1 MKRSSCFAAALL
13 LSASLAPSP
22 PASAQFF
29 GGIVYDP
36 TNYAQNVLSASRAL
50 IQINNQ
56 IKQLA
61 NEILMLENMAKDLAA
76 LPHSI
81 AAQLKAKLAAVDSL
95 ITTAQ
100 GLAYQVAAVKA
111 QYDTLFPKDYGA
123 APPATGVM
131 LANALKQWEQSR
143 QGYSH
148 ALEIQAEIVG
158 NVRKDIAELDTLI
171 GDSQSA
177 VGNLQ
182 VLQAGNQISALA
194 AQQMLQIESLLVAQY
209 RAEAL
214 EQSRRLSEREFGR
227 ARFVRFLGDRDAYS
241 RN

>member
-1 MKRSSCFAAALL
+1 MKRLSRIAAALL
-13 LSASLAPSP
+13 LGTSLAAS

-36 TNYAQNVLSASRAL
+36 SNFAQNVLSASRAL

-61 NEILMLENMAKDLAA
+61 NEILMLENMAKDLTA
-76 LPHSI
+76 LPGSI
-81 AAQLKAKLAAVDSL
+81 AAQLKAKLAAVDAL
-95 ITTAQ
+95 IGAAQ
-100 GLAYQVAAVKA
+100 GLAYQVSAIKA
-111 QYDTLFPKDYGA
+111 QYDALFPKDYGT
-123 APPATGVM
+123 APPATATM
-131 LANALKQWEQSR
+131 LANALVQWEQSR
-143 QGYSH
+143 DGYRH

-158 NVRKDIAELDTLI
+158 NVRTDSVELESLI
-171 GDSQSA
+171 DDSQSS

-182 VLQAGNQISALA
+182 ALQAGNQIGALA
-194 AQQMLQIESLLVAQY
+194 AQQLLQIESLLAANY

-227 ARFVRFLGDRDAYS
+227 ARFVRFLGDGDAYS
-241 RN
+241 GN

>member
-1 MKRSSCFAAALL
+1 MKRLSRLAAAVLMGG
-13 LSASLAPSP
+13 SIAAPQ

-76 LPHSI
+76 LPDSI
-81 AAQLKAKLAAVDSL
+81 ATQLKAKLTAIDTLMTA
-95 ITTAQ
+95 AQ
-100 GLAYQVAAVKA
+100 GLAYQVAAIKA
-111 QYDTLFPKDYGA
+111 QYDSLFPKDYGL
-123 APPATGVM
+123 APPSTSVLLAT
-131 LANALKQWEQSR
+131 ALKQWEQSR
-143 QGYSH
+143 QGYQH
-148 ALEIQAEIVG
+148 ALEIQAEIVS
-158 NVRKDIAELDTLI
+158 NVRNDIAELDALI

-194 AQQMLQIESLLVAQY
+194 AQQMLQIESLLAAQY

-214 EQSRRLSEREFGR
+214 EQSRKLSEREFGR
-227 ARFVRFLGDRDAYS
+227 ARWVRFLGDRNAYS
-241 RN
+241 GN